1 MFPNRVGPCSAQM
14 ITNVHQAEQMELQ
27 GVACI
32 LQGQLK

>member
-1 MFPNRVGPCSAQM
+1 MFPNRVDPCSAQT

-27 GVACI
+27 EVACI